1 VVSRLADTSL
11 SATTVSTGRCCWGL
25 KRGGLDLIGGQNHK
39 GRLVCQ
45 QMAYRP
51 SLATTGVWASAARLI
66 DQGALAASFR
76 PRKSLGITNLLY
88 IQDISR
94 PTVGFPKDDF
104 VILTIDST

>member
-1 VVSRLADTSL
+1 MLLGAKT
-11 SATTVSTGRCCWGL
+11 
-25 KRGGLDLIGGQNHK
+25 GGLNLIGGQNHK

-51 SLATTGVWASAARLI
+51 SLATTGVWASAAHLI
-66 DQGALAASFR
+66 DQDALAAGFR
-76 PRKSLGITNLLY
+76 PRKSLESTNLLY

-94 PTVGFPKDDF
+94 PTVGFSKDDV